1 MPKPFWTT
9 DKILFIKSHLKMT
22 DAELAVH
29 FSITAPSVKSARK
42 KHGISKFI
50 RKVFIEDENNFLRK
64 MYPGTRTDKIA
75 EQLNRSLRSIYMQ
88 ATNLGLKK
96 SKEFL
101 ASPESGILTKGTTR
115 GKATQFEKG
124 HVPANKG
131 VKMSPELRDK
141 VKHTWFERGH
151 KPHNTR
157 ADGVITTR
165 FNKKAGYSYKYIR
178 IGEGLWVDL
187 KRHIWEQ
194 ANGPVPSGFNVVFK
208 TGAHGNYDLSNIEI
222 VTNAE
227 LLDRNTL
234 HQWSPELKEVI
245 KLNNKLKKQI
255 DGRHKSTS
263 ST

>member
-1 MPKPFWTT
+1 MPKLFWTP
-9 DKILFIKSHLKMT
+9 DKIEFIKSHLKMT
-22 DAELAVH
+22 DAELARY
-29 FSITAPSVKSARK
+29 FSTTVPGVKCARK
-42 KHGISKFI
+42 NHGIPRFI
-50 RKVFIEDENNFLRK
+50 RKIFTEDENNFLIK
-64 MYPGTRTDKIA
+64 NYPGTRTDKIA
-75 EQLNRSLRSIYMQ
+75 ENLNRTVRSIYMQ

-96 SKEFL
+96 SKAFM

-115 GKATQFEKG
+115 GKATQFVKG

-131 VKMSPELRDK
+131 VKMSDELRQK
-141 VKHTWFERGH
+141 VKHTWFDRGH
-151 KPHNTR
+151 KPHNTKS
-157 ADGVITTR
+157 DGVITTR
-165 FNKKAGYSYKYIR
+165 FNKKAGYAYKYIR
-178 IGEGLWVDL
+178 IGEGNWEDL

-208 TGAHGNYDLSNIEI
+208 TGTHGNYELSNIEL
-222 VTNAE
+222 VSNAE

-255 DGRHKSTS
+255 NGRHKSTS